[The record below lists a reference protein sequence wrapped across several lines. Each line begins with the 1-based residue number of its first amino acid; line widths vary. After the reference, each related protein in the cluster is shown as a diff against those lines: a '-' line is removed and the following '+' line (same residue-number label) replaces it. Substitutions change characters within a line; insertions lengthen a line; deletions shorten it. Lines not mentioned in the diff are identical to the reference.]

1 MNNREKERELEL
13 AAPDANEDDYD
24 DGEYDQD
31 RFCSHCGGEGTTE
44 CNDPIE
50 CMDRHDKFGWCHCK
64 YCGGSGLAKD
74 QTVW

>member
-13 AAPDANEDDYD
+13 SAPDAREDDYD
-24 DGEYDQD
+24 EE
-31 RFCSHCGGEGTTE
+31 RFCSGCGGDGERE
-44 CNDPIE
+44 CDNPLE
-50 CMDRHDKFGWCHCK
+50 CMNKHDRFGYCRCE